1 MNQLDL
7 AKKALDKAKVQ
18 LMSRSD
24 TAFFTTV
31 CFSLRMSWTDQ
42 IPTADVDGKNLR
54 FNPQFFMSLTPEGQL
69 FLLLHETLHVVF
81 QHMLRIGTRN
91 PQKWNAACDY
101 VINLLLMQRGYQM
114 PEGGLLDKNFT
125 GMSADQIY
133 NLLPDPPP
141 PPPGGGGSGGSMP
154 GDFGNDIRTDSPV
167 AGDPELESDIANI
180 LVRAAIQ
187 SKMANDKPGTIPLE
201 VELYLDKLLNPK
213 LPWNRILQKY
223 LNSFSKNDYSWKKPN
238 RRFFPEHHLPSMY
251 SNNLID
257 LAAAVDISGSVSDDD
272 FKQTISDVHAVVK
285 QFKPRKLTLVQFDT
299 QLKHVDRIHST
310 QELRQVKFHG
320 RGGTRIEPVLA
331 WAKDNKPQLLLIFSD
346 GCFRTSYE
354 NPGIP
359 VVWLIHNNPRFTA
372 PFGKVIHYTM

>member
-42 IPTADVDGKNLR
+42 IRTADVDGKDMR
-54 FNPQFFMSLTPEGQL
+54 FNPMFFMSLTPEGQL

-81 QHMLRIGTRN
+81 QHMLRAGTRN
-91 PQKWNAACDY
+91 HKKWNDACDY
-101 VINLLLMQRGYQM
+101 VINLLLVQRGYQM
-114 PEGGLLDKNFT
+114 PEGGLLDHNFA

-141 PPPGGGGSGGSMP
+141 PPPSGGGGIPMP
-154 GDFGNDIRTDSPV
+154 GDFGSDIRTDSPA

-187 SKMANDKPGTIPLE
+187 SKMANDKPGTIPME

-213 LPWNRILQKY
+213 LPWNRILQKFM
-223 LNSFSKNDYSWKKPN
+223 NSFSKNDYSWKKPN
-238 RRFFPEHHLPSMY
+238 RRFFPDHHLPSMY

-331 WAKDNKPQLLLIFSD
+331 WAKENKPQLLLIFSD
-346 GCFRTSYE
+346 GFFRTSYD